1 MSEIPMP
8 EPGGYEAAEPK
19 KKTGCC
25 SRTVMCIGVIAII
38 VVGVIA
44 AAVIL
49 PNILGPSNGEPEYG
63 ERDLIVDNDYDPD
76 IYPTYY
82 YDEFS
87 VSSSETQTSTQ
98 PDLLFQVTVDKGSDT
113 ASVTVHIAVYDLDQ
127 SSFDSMTSGGLSGA
141 DEYILGSG
149 DLTDEPVNHYIDLHN
164 YADTYT
170 WVLWFETSEK
180 SDTWSCDITITL
192 RYNWS

>member
-1 MSEIPMP
+1 MVVDSGDLNDTAIVNITVNDTGENIPPVAVNDSASISEPDS
-8 EPGGYEAAEPK
+8 Y
-19 KKTGCC
+19 
-25 SRTVMCIGVIAII
+25 VVIN
-38 VVGVIA
+38 VT
-44 AAVIL
+44 
-49 PNILGPSNGEPEYG
+49 
-63 ERDLIVDNDYDPD
+63 DNDYDPD